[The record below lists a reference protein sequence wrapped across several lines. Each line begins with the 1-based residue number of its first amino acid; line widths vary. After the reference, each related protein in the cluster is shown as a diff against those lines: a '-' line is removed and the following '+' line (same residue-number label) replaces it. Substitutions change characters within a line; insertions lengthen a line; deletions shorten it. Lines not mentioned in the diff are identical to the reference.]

1 MFPKPAKEFTGARS
15 QSCFTLIEL
24 LIVIA
29 IIAILA
35 SMLLPALN
43 KARDKAQ
50 AISCLSNMGSCAK
63 GLSFYAEDNNQYWP
77 KPDGTEGNNWASWSM
92 VLVRGIDAS
101 GKYNKAAN
109 YLTAAVVFCP
119 KGVVRNT
126 AATAVSVGVPSLPAN
141 GSSDSLFN
149 HSYGLFNR
157 KMNSAG
163 TACAVTPHFQS
174 LKKIRRP
181 SRFHSVMDTIDETA
195 ALPASQR
202 RIANFTGHSAG
213 YGLPF
218 YNHNLQ
224 THSAFAD
231 GHVQAIGRGELKSF
245 NEPDDLFWWYTN
257 GVLPDMKTTF

>member
-1 MFPKPAKEFTGARS
+1 MLPKSTKEYFGFLNWNT
-15 QSCFTLIEL
+15 FTLIEL
-24 LIVIA
+24 LVVIA

-35 SMLLPALN
+35 SMLLPVLN

-63 GLSFYAEDNNQYWP
+63 GLAFYAEDNNQYWP
-77 KPDGTEGNNWASWSM
+77 KPDGTEENNWASWSQ
-92 VLVRGIDAS
+92 VLVRGVNAT
-101 GKYNKAAN
+101 GQYNKTAK

-119 KGVVRNT
+119 KGVVRNA
-126 AATAVSVGVPSLPAN
+126 AATAVSIGVPNLPAD
-141 GSSDSLFN
+141 GSSESLFN

-157 KMNSAG
+157 KLNTTG
-163 TACAVTPHFQS
+163 TASAVTPHFQA

-181 SRFHSVMDTIDETA
+181 ARFHSVMDVIDETA

-202 RIANFTGHSAG
+202 RVAEYTGHSAG

-224 THSAFAD
+224 THSAFVD
-231 GHVQAIGRGELKSF
+231 GHVQPIGRGELKSF

-257 GVLPDMKTTF
+257 GVLPDMRTTF